1 MCKKTKESKVVQVQ
15 MDKELVEKAE
25 SILKDL
31 GLNRSTALKIYYR
44 QIVLNNG
51 LPFEMVP
58 NEETIEA
65 LNEDL
70 THAKSYTDLDEMWKD
85 LEKED

>member
-1 MCKKTKESKVVQVQ
+1 MSKKPKESKVVQVQ

-25 SILKDL
+25 NILKDL
-31 GLNRSTALKIYYR
+31 GLDRTTALKIYYR

-58 NEETIEA
+58 NKETIEA

-70 THAKSYTDLDEMWKD
+70 THAKRYTDLDEMWKD
-85 LEKED
+85 ILED

>member
-1 MCKKTKESKVVQVQ
+1 MSKKPKESKVIQVQ

-31 GLNRSTALKIYYR
+31 GLNRSTALRIFYK

-51 LPFEMVP
+51 LPFEMEP

-65 LNEDL
+65 LNED
-70 THAKSYTDLDEMWKD
+70 TTNAKRYTDIDELFKD
-85 LEKED
+85 LME

>member
-85 LEKED
+85 ILED